1 MDQSL
6 TPPRVLARRP
16 IGALARVHLAGLIG
30 MALAMVYLQA
40 LVVGTFLPVPTA
52 IAAITVV
59 IAGVVATGWRWAPL
73 LGMVWLILVDAT
85 SASIIGYH
93 LARPENTH
101 DFAFYVVV
109 LGISVAVVVTGIAA
123 LLQLGRGQAVHAPR
137 WLPRFLLAVAML
149 CLGAVAVELIPRPS
163 AASVSRTMLAD
174 LPAVTIAN
182 FAFDRAEIR
191 AKAGETVA
199 LRLENADAATHA
211 FAIDA
216 FGLDVPMH
224 SGETSLALF
233 RPTAPGTYTFYCSV
247 PHHEDMRSTLI
258 VEP

>member
-1 MDQSL
+1 MEQSL
-6 TPPRVLARRP
+6 TRPRVFVRRP
-16 IGALARVHLAGLIG
+16 IDALARVHLAGLIG
-30 MALAMVYLQA
+30 MALAFVYLQA
-40 LVVGTFLPVPTA
+40 LLIGTFLPVPTVL
-52 IAAITVV
+52 AAITVV
-59 IAGVVATGWRWAPL
+59 IAGITASGWRWAPL
-73 LGMVWLILVDAT
+73 LGTVWLILVDAI
-85 SASIIGYH
+85 SAGVIGYH

-109 LGISVAVVVTGIAA
+109 LGVSVAAVVSGIAA
-123 LLQLGRGQAVHAPR
+123 LLQPGRGQAEHTPR
-137 WLPRFLLAVAML
+137 WLPMFLLAVAML
-149 CLGAVAVELIPRPS
+149 CLGAIAVELIPRPS
-163 AASVSRTMLAD
+163 AASVSRAILDD
-174 LPAVTIAN
+174 LPAVTTAN

-247 PHHEDMRSTLI
+247 PHHEDMQGTLI
-258 VEP
+258 VGP